1 MEDLVR
7 YYLRQTSSP
16 ESARKAADG
25 FYWMWFGWT
34 GIDQSAQDFAAGYI
48 SHRQLRQSW
57 QHLLFE
63 TWRDP
68 LIVAMYSL
76 KLLGIRV
83 SMLTMMLPQFGVA
96 LAAALVDGL
105 VARHVRRA
113 CGGHESAT
121 RYHQAKNWSVI
132 ALIPLTALIWLVAP
146 LRMPVYWIFT
156 PVLFAC
162 AWSVWTMAKYYK
174 KFY

>member
-1 MEDLVR
+1 MSMGSGVSR
-7 YYLRQTSSP
+7 PST
-16 ESARKAADG
+16 ARG
-25 FYWMWFGWT
+25 LQEL
-34 GIDQSAQDFAAGYI
+34 IAQVGTRMQQPAPPA
-48 SHRQLRQSW
+48 HE
-57 QHLLFE
+57 FE
-63 TWRDP
+63 PGRS
-68 LIVAMYSL
+68 V
-76 KLLGIRV
+76 IRV

-121 RYHQAKNWSVI
+121 RYHQAKNWSVF

-162 AWSVWTMAKYYK
+162 AWSVWTMGKYYK
-174 KFY
+174 KYF